1 MFEHKRF
8 VTILYADISGFTDL
22 TNKIGAE
29 KTTDFINECFNAI
42 DGIIHRYNGS
52 VIRHEGDRVMAV
64 FGYPLGFGDD
74 SSNALMAGLK
84 IKDEIKKMRYKIDIH
99 IGIGSGTVLVKD
111 NKVYGQLIDE
121 VSLLEENAK
130 RDEIV
135 VNNACYNINKCFFD
149 FTEEENGFLLIGAKT
164 CEKGSPVIFD
174 TYIDEFTTFN
184 EAIFKTPQFIFVS
197 GQKGSGK
204 STFIQYSLTKINTN
218 NQLNIYEI
226 DFIEQNT
233 TSTPFL
239 NVVSKINPDF
249 DCSHKAKFEGEDYQ
263 LRLFREM
270 AELLLCSCKE
280 NPLVLVLKNFDIIDG
295 VSTLFIKYLANAI
308 KNEKII
314 LIFETR
320 KKESQLF
327 EKTSVI
333 KNINLTTIALKPMSN
348 DIILKIITNIL
359 NNYEFTNDFR
369 ENILALCS
377 GNPFCAVE
385 VANFIKDSYAPGT
398 KLKEIPFVNHIRQIT
413 QAIVDTIP
421 EKYLSGLLILSL
433 WDGEIDLLL
442 CHKLIPD
449 TEAFLNFCQDK
460 NLLYDDGK
468 KLYFK
473 SQLIKRTIFLFLSRK
488 MAQGLHYKI
497 AQAIKSYK
505 NSSENYGIIAYHL
518 KEANARD
525 ESLEYL
531 NQWAEYLWKE
541 HQYEKC
547 LAVFNDILEF
557 IPDEQIEQKLELLL
571 KRVELLHILGYR
583 EQELQEIESTFK
595 IATEKHYEQ
604 FYSRISYARAR
615 YLEAIANYDD
625 ALKIYNELYITS
637 QDRTLL
643 EKIGINYYYKNDL
656 NTAMDIFNQLMTML
670 DGTDNYLLLGTVL
683 NDLGLCYWKKGD
695 KDRALYYY
703 SKART
708 NLEKANDTAGISNV
722 IVNVANVYYY
732 LGKIEQAMVNYQE
745 VLKIANKTNNLSLTA
760 QVLSNMGGIYI
771 QLGDYEEAL
780 KIFNEAL
787 EIDRKTLNLKGEA
800 IRLSNIG
807 CIYGLIGD
815 INKALKNF
823 LEALHLDEEMKNL
836 SGMAIRLGNIANCF
850 VENGEYDQAIDY
862 FIRAVTISEQMN
874 LKDYLAYYN
883 TYLGLAYLK
892 YGQLEKAQIHL
903 LRGKEFSLK
912 AKTPSY
918 EIIASSNLGL
928 YYLKIGDNA
937 KALASSAWAVESLL
951 NLSNFEGN
959 KEQLYFTHYEILRQ
973 MGKTSEANRYLKM
986 AYDEIINK
994 ASKIVSSDF
1003 QKQFLNAKRNQDII
1017 ESWKQVKNQE

>member
-22 TNKIGAE
+22 TNRIGAE

-42 DGIIHRYNGS
+42 DGIIYRYNGT

-64 FGYPLGFGDD
+64 FGYPLGYGND
-74 SSNALMAGLK
+74 SSNAIMAGLK

-99 IGIGSGTVLVKD
+99 IGVGSGTVLVKD

-135 VNNACYNINKCFFD
+135 VNNACYDINKCFFD
-149 FTEEENGFLLIGAKT
+149 FTEEENGFLLIGAKAG
-164 CEKGSPVIFD
+164 EKGSPVIFD
-174 TYIDEFTTFN
+174 TYIDEFTTF
-184 EAIFKTPQFIFVS
+184 EKAIFKTPQFIFVS
-197 GQKGSGK
+197 GEKGAGK
-204 STFIQYSLTKINTN
+204 STFILYSLTKINAN

-239 NVVSKINPDF
+239 QVVSRIKPDF
-249 DCSHKAKFEGEDYQ
+249 DYFQDVRLEGEDYQ

-270 AELLLCSCKE
+270 AELLLSSCKE
-280 NPLVLVLKNFDIIDG
+280 NPLVLVLKNFDVVD
-295 VSTLFIKYLANAI
+295 SASSLFIKYLANAI
-308 KNEKII
+308 KDEKII

-327 EKTSVI
+327 EKASVI
-333 KNINLTTIALKPMSN
+333 KNINFTTIALKPMSN
-348 DIILKIITNIL
+348 NIILKIITNIL
-359 NNYEFTNDFR
+359 NNYEFTDDFK
-369 ENILALCS
+369 ENISALCG
-377 GNPFCAVE
+377 GNPFYAVE

-433 WDGEIDLLL
+433 WNDGIDLLL
-442 CHKLIPD
+442 CRKLIPD

-460 NLLYDDGK
+460 NLLYNDGK

-473 SQLIKRTIFLFLSRK
+473 SELIKKTIFLFLSRR
-488 MAQGLHYKI
+488 MAQSFHYKI
-497 AQAIKSYK
+497 AQALKSYK
-505 NSSENYGIIAYHL
+505 NNSESYGIIAYHL

-531 NQWAEYLWKE
+531 NRWAEFLWKE
-541 HQYEKC
+541 YQYDKC
-547 LAVFNDILEF
+547 LAVFNDMLEF
-557 IPDEQIEQKLELLL
+557 IPDEQIEHKLELLL

-583 EQELQEIESTFK
+583 EQELQEIENTFK
-595 IATEKHYEQ
+595 IAKEKHCEQ
-604 FYSRISYARAR
+604 FYSRINYARAR
-615 YLEAIANYDD
+615 YLEATSNYDD
-625 ALKIYNELYITS
+625 ALKIYNELYKTS
-637 QDRTLL
+637 QDISLL

-656 NTAMDIFNQLMTML
+656 NAAMDTFNQLMTML

-683 NDLGLCYWKKGD
+683 NDLGLCYWKKGE

-703 SKART
+703 SRARV
-708 NLEKANDTAGISNV
+708 NLERANDTVGRSRV

-732 LGKIEQAMVNYQE
+732 LGKIEQALVNYQE
-745 VLKIANKTNNLSLTA
+745 VLKIANETNNLSLTA
-760 QVLSNMGGIYI
+760 QILSNMGSIYI

-807 CIYGLIGD
+807 CIYGLFGD
-815 INKALKNF
+815 NKTALGYF
-823 LEALHLDEEMKNL
+823 LEALRLDEETKNL
-836 SGMAIRLGNIANCF
+836 SGIAIRLGNIANCF
-850 VENGEYDQAIDY
+850 IEDGDYQQAIDY
-862 FIRAVTISEQMN
+862 FSRALQLSEEMN
-874 LKDYLAYYN
+874 LKDYLAYYH
-883 TYLGLAYLK
+883 TYLGLTLLK
-892 YGQLEKAQIHL
+892 VGQLENARKHL
-903 LRGKEFSLK
+903 FYGKEFSTK
-912 AKTPSY
+912 SKTPYY

-928 YYLKIGDNA
+928 YYLKIGDKT
-937 KALASSAWAVESLL
+937 KALSNSTWAIDSLSRL
-951 NLSNFEGN
+951 AVFEGDREQVYFSHYKILKDLG
-959 KEQLYFTHYEILRQ
+959 KET
-973 MGKTSEANRYLKM
+973 EANFYLDM
-986 AYDEIINK
+986 AYDEIINRAK
-994 ASKIVSSDF
+994 KIVNPTF
-1003 QKQFLNAKRNQDII
+1003 QEKFLNAKKNQDII
-1017 ESWKQVKNQE
+1017 ELWRQVKNQG